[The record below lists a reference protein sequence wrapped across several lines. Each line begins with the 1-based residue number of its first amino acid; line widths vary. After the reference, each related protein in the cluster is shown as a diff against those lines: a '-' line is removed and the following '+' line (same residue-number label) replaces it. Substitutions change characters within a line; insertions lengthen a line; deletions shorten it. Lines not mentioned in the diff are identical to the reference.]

1 MVVLISRG
9 ECLFSEKLEFAQRA
23 GAVAAL
29 VHTRA
34 DSPEPLIMDVGT
46 STLPAAMIRYE
57 DAVAIKNELANQAGG
72 TAEVTINFTPVPVWS
87 DPFRLADSSSRGPT
101 IEGGLKPDV
110 LAVGSPVITASS
122 GGTVDRPRYIEGV
135 GTSLSA
141 PVVSGAAA
149 LLKQV
154 RPGLTADQYRS
165 LIINSAQPFLL
176 TATQR
181 LANVQQAG
189 AGLLYMPN
197 VIRSTLAAAPTSL
210 SFGMGSGT
218 VESLQSLAVT
228 NLGTAPDFV
237 SIVAIP
243 AAGSDA
249 PLLSANSLE
258 ISPGATREIA
268 VRLPPVERG
277 AGVHEGALILR
288 SSTNGTEARVP
299 YWLGIPDSSVSRI
312 EWFEPESAAS
322 GEEHRILIRAVDT
335 NGLPV
340 AGVQVEVTSETEGST
355 VERVGRAGGFPGYFA
370 ARLKLGPGRRH
381 DFVIRAGGLEERVT
395 ILTE

>member
-1 MVVLISRG
+1 
-9 ECLFSEKLEFAQRA
+9 
-23 GAVAAL
+23 
-29 VHTRA
+29 
-34 DSPEPLIMDVGT
+34 
-46 STLPAAMIRYE
+46 
-57 DAVAIKNELANQAGG
+57 
-72 TAEVTINFTPVPVWS
+72 
-87 DPFRLADSSSRGPT
+87 
-101 IEGGLKPDV
+101 
-110 LAVGSPVITASS
+110 
-122 GGTVDRPRYIEGV
+122 
-135 GTSLSA
+135 
-141 PVVSGAAA
+141 
-149 LLKQV
+149 
-154 RPGLTADQYRS
+154 
-165 LIINSAQPFLL
+165 
-176 TATQR
+176 
-181 LANVQQAG
+181 
-189 AGLLYMPN
+189 
-197 VIRSTLAAAPTSL
+197 
-210 SFGMGSGT
+210 MGSGT